1 MVGGD
6 YPYRYFIAAD
16 GRLIVSDQVCVRVAE
31 ILKVLGH
38 PIRLRIVQTLLTE
51 ESCVKNIWSCLDLPQ
66 ATVSQHLSVLKGK
79 GIVDSAREGVS
90 MRYWVSDDVSK
101 MIVNSLM
108 EYMGMDC
115 RANCQ
120 DDPEKS

>member
-1 MVGGD
+1 MKEWGRY
-6 YPYRYFIAAD
+6 YPYRYFIDAD
-16 GRLIVSDQVCVRVAE
+16 GRLTVSDQVCVRVAE

-51 ESCVKNIWSCLDLPQ
+51 ESCVKNIWNCLDLPQ

-90 MRYWVSDDVSK
+90 MRYWVSDEISK
-101 MIVNSLM
+101 MIVSSLM
-108 EYMGMDC
+108 EHMGMDC
-115 RANCQ
+115 RAGCQ
-120 DDPEKS
+120 DK

>member
-1 MVGGD
+1 MSEQ
-6 YPYRYFIAAD
+6 A
-16 GRLIVSDQVCVRVAE
+16 CVRVAE

-38 PIRLRIVQTLLTE
+38 PVRLRIVQTLLTE

-79 GIVDSAREGVS
+79 GIVDSAREGVT

-101 MIVNSLM
+101 IIINSLI
-108 EYMGMDC
+108 EHMGMDFRTGC
-115 RANCQ
+115 R
-120 DDPEKS
+120 DK

>member
-1 MVGGD
+1 M
-6 YPYRYFIAAD
+6 
-16 GRLIVSDQVCVRVAE
+16 SDQVCVRVAE

-38 PIRLRIVQTLLTE
+38 PIRLRIVQTLMTE

-120 DDPEKS
+120 DAPEKS

>member
-1 MVGGD
+1 M
-6 YPYRYFIAAD
+6 
-16 GRLIVSDQVCVRVAE
+16 SDQVCVRVAE
-31 ILKVLGH
+31 VLKVLGH

-51 ESCVKNIWSCLDLPQ
+51 QSCVKNIWSCLDLPQ

-90 MRYWVSDDVSK
+90 MRYWVSDEIGK
-101 MIVNSLM
+101 MIVSSLM
-108 EYMGMDC
+108 EHMGMDC

-120 DDPEKS
+120 DDPEKG

>member
-1 MVGGD
+1 MT
-6 YPYRYFIAAD
+6 
-16 GRLIVSDQVCVRVAE
+16 VSDQVCERVAG

-51 ESCVKNIWSCLDLPQ
+51 ESCVKDIWSCLDLPQ

-79 GIVDSAREGVS
+79 NIVDSAREGVS
-90 MRYWVSDDVSK
+90 MRYWVSDEISK

-108 EYMGMDC
+108 EHMGMDC
-115 RANCQ
+115 REACQ
-120 DDPEKS
+120 DK

>member
-1 MVGGD
+1 MT
-6 YPYRYFIAAD
+6 
-16 GRLIVSDQVCVRVAE
+16 VSDQVCERVAG

-51 ESCVKNIWSCLDLPQ
+51 ESCVKDIWSCLDLPQ
-66 ATVSQHLSVLKGK
+66 ATVSQHLSILKGK

-90 MRYWVSDDVSK
+90 MRYWVSDEISK

-108 EYMGMDC
+108 EHMGMDC
-115 RANCQ
+115 REACQ
-120 DDPEKS
+120 DK

>member
-1 MVGGD
+1 MRMMVLSFVVVLFALMGGW
-6 YPYRYFIAAD
+6 A
-16 GRLIVSDQVCVRVAE
+16 VSDQVCVRIAE

-38 PIRLRIVQTLLTE
+38 PIRLRIVQALLTE

-79 GIVDSAREGVS
+79 GVVDSVREGVS

-101 MIVNSLM
+101 MIVSALM
-108 EYMGMDC
+108 EHMGMDC
-115 RANCQ
+115 RSGCQ
-120 DDPEKS
+120 DD